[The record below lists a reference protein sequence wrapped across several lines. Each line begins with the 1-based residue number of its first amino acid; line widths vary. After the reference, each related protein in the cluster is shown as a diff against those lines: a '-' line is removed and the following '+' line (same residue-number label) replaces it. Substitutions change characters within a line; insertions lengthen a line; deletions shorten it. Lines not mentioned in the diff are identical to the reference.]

1 MRYISEPVKSS
12 QAFSS
17 ALLILAS
24 LLLWEESSGGKI
36 RNEKDSSGF
45 FLKTSTV
52 LKMAF
57 SLRSKKILSET
68 PRGRGGLH
76 CNRTLGASPDTEVR
90 GISTHGCRATAV
102 STLWPL
108 GGTKMLWRGWFCFG
122 RSKRA
127 LSSWVASRVWL
138 WRWVFSEVVSL
149 ATSLGRWPPALRYWI
164 SSKER
169 KMC

>member
-1 MRYISEPVKSS
+1 MRYISESVKSS

-36 RNEKDSSGF
+36 RNGKDNSGF
-45 FLKTSTV
+45 FLKTSAV

-68 PRGRGGLH
+68 PRGRWGLH
-76 CNRTLGASPDTEVR
+76 CQTLGASPNTKVQ
-90 GISTHGCRATAV
+90 GISTHRCRATAV
-102 STLWPL
+102 SRLWPL
-108 GGTKMLWRGWFCFG
+108 GWIKMPWRGWFCFG
-122 RSKRA
+122 RSKRE
-127 LSSWVASRVWL
+127 LSSWVASWVWL
-138 WRWVFSEVVSL
+138 WRWVFSVVVSL
-149 ATSLGRWPPALRYWI
+149 ATSLVHWPPELRYWI
-164 SSKER
+164 SSKEW